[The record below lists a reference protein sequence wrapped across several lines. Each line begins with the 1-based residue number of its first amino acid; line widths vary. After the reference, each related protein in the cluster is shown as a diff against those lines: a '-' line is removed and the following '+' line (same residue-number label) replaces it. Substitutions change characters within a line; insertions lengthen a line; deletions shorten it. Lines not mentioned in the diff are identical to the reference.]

1 METQQIGADNS
12 SASTRKRAGVRRIV
26 KRRQKVDMT
35 PMVDLGFLLITFFVI
50 TTELSKPTVM
60 DLYMPKNGKPMD
72 LGESNALSVLLGK
85 NNTVYYYN
93 GNWNDAKK
101 NNKILETTYSS
112 ADGLRK
118 IINEKQHRLDATISK
133 NKEGRDGLMLL
144 IKPGNETS
152 YKNVVDVLDEA
163 TINVVKKYAVVKLSD
178 EEAAFLKDK
187 EGK

>member
-1 METQQIGADNS
+1 MQTVQTGADIIS
-12 SASTRKRAGVRRIV
+12 STLRRRAGVRRML
-26 KRRQKVDMT
+26 KHTPKVDMT

-60 DLYMPKNGKPMD
+60 NLYMPKDGPPVD
-72 LGESNALSVLLGK
+72 LGESKALSILLGK

-101 NNKILETTYSS
+101 KNEIFTTTFS
-112 ADGLRK
+112 AKDGLRK
-118 IINEKQHRLDATISK
+118 IINEKQHRLDELISK

-144 IKPGNETS
+144 IKPGKETY

-163 TINVVKKYAVVKLSD
+163 TINAVKKYAVIKIAD
-178 EEAAFLKDK
+178 EETAFLKSK
-187 EGK
+187 EKK